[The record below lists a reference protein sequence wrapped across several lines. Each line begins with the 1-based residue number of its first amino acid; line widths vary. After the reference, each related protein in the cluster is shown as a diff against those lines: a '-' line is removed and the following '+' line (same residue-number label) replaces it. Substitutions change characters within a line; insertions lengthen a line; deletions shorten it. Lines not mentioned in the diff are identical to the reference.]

1 MSWPVISLSA
11 WVGLHC
17 KQNDQM
23 GGFQQCGHVLLDQST
38 EWGDYLNLGGEYFY
52 NRDDGEPRLLCSI
65 KF

>member
-23 GGFQQCGHVLLDQST
+23 GGFQQSGHVLLDQST
-38 EWGDYLNLGGEYFY
+38 EWGDYFEPGG
-52 NRDDGEPRLLCSI
+52 RIIL
-65 KF
+65 